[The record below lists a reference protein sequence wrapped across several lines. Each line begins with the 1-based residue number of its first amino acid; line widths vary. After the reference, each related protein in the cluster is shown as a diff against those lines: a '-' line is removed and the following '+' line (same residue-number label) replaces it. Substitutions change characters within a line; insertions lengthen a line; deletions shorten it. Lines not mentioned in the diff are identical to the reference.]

1 MASPR
6 FFADELAPVAYYH
19 CISRVVDRRFAFGP
33 EEKER
38 FVRMMRAYEGFCQV
52 RVLSYCVMS
61 NHFHIMVEVKKQPA
75 GQMLTDEWLVEQA
88 SLIYSKVAVHML
100 KESLDTFRR
109 QGHHAAADELKER
122 YLARMWDVSQFMKEL
137 KQRFSLWFNKRE
149 GRKGT
154 LWEERFTSVLLE
166 GELATLSVMSAYID
180 LNPVRAGIV
189 ADPKDYRW
197 CSYAEAVAGGRKA
210 VAALYTI
217 TREHRV
223 HELQPTGGQK
233 RLPAAAKVLASYR
246 TWLFGQGEEVR
257 DGHGTGSQVL
267 RKGINPE
274 VVEQVRAQGGKLTLA
289 ETLRC
294 RVKYFTRGVALGRRE
309 FIDGFFDARR
319 DRFGSRRTKGAKPMR
334 GGSFAGLCTF
344 RAPNAAVHSAS
355 SVE

>member
-6 FFADELAPVAYYH
+6 FFADDLAPVAYYH

-52 RVLSYCVMS
+52 RILSYCVMS
-61 NHFHIMVEVKKQPA
+61 NHFHIMVEVKKRPA
-75 GQMLTDEWLVEQA
+75 DLTFTDEWLLQQA

-100 KESLDTFRR
+100 KEALDTFRR
-109 QGHHAAADELKER
+109 QWHHAAADELKEK
-122 YLARMWDVSQFMKEL
+122 YLARMWDVSLFMKEL

-197 CSYAEAVAGGRKA
+197 CSYAEAVAGGRRA
-210 VAALYTI
+210 LAALYTI
-217 TREHRV
+217 TQEHRA
-223 HELQPTGGQK
+223 HERHIPPTPDIPP
-233 RLPAAAKVLASYR
+233 RPPAAAKVLEGYR
-246 TWLFGQGEEVR
+246 VWLFGQGEEVR
-257 DGHGTGSQVL
+257 DGHGPGNQVL
-267 RKGINPE
+267 RKGIAHE
-274 VVEQVRAQGGKLTLA
+274 RVEQVRAQEGRLTLS
-289 ETLRC
+289 ET
-294 RVKYFTRGVALGRRE
+294 
-309 FIDGFFDARR
+309 
-319 DRFGSRRTKGAKPMR
+319 
-334 GGSFAGLCTF
+334 
-344 RAPNAAVHSAS
+344 
-355 SVE
+355 

>member
-61 NHFHIMVEVKKQPA
+61 NHFHIMVEVKRRPA
-75 GQMLTDEWLVEQA
+75 DQTFTDEWLLQQA

-100 KESLDTFRR
+100 KEALHTFRR
-109 QGHHAAADELKER
+109 QGHHEAAEELREK
-122 YLARMWDVSQFMKEL
+122 YLTRMWDVSQFMKEL

-149 GRKGT
+149 SRKGT

-189 ADPKDYRW
+189 QDPKDYRW
-197 CSYAEAVAGGRKA
+197 CSYAEAVAGARKA
-210 VAALYTI
+210 ISGLATVTA
-217 TREHRV
+217 EHRV
-223 HELQPTGGQK
+223 HEK
-233 RLPAAAKVLASYR
+233 HLPGRPPAGSSSPSKVLADYR
-246 TWLFGQGEEVR
+246 VWLFGQGEEVR
-257 DGHGTGSQVL
+257 DGHGPGSQIV
-267 RKGINPE
+267 RKGFSREATDE
-274 VVEQVRAQGGKLTLA
+274 VRSRKGQLTLA

-294 RVKYFTRGVALGRRE
+294 RVRYFSRGAALGSRTFVDE
-309 FIDGFFDARR
+309 FFEARR
-319 DRFGSRRTKGAKPMR
+319 DRFGSRRKHGAKPMR
-334 GGSFAGLCTF
+334 GGSFAGMCSF
-344 RAPNAAVHSAS
+344 RAPGQAVRRAS
-355 SVE
+355 P